1 MKRFKMGVFNN
12 LQLHDNVDIKEYMQ
26 SFNEKIQTGFKL
38 DKNNNYD
45 MQQKRLANLAEAA
58 DADDAITKHQMEV
71 GLASKADPTNVLL
84 LDGRNHMTGD
94 LDMRGNKIIL
104 PGEIDMN
111 RKLITNLDTDQNQ
124 DLSAVNMATLKTN
137 IRQKVDKSYVDGK
150 FVKKTGGVL
159 SGDLILVH
167 DSFPVQGNTNK
178 AVSYETQREI
188 FLSRKESFPMQAD
201 INMNNN
207 FLQNVATPTTSHQG
221 ANKGYCDY
229 NFLNKQKGGV
239 LMGSL
244 SMNQNDLFEI
254 LAPKHGSS
262 AVNKNYVDAKIPS
275 VDSTQFVK
283 KAGDRMIGDL
293 DMGDNKI
300 HNLGTDLNDRTAAV
314 PKSYIDFALAQ
325 VVANPNPMKTD
336 LNMANHQIQQL
347 QNPTS
352 PQDAINKKYFD
363 EELLKSHLVSSH
375 IENAFKYL
383 LDQDESSSERNIIVN
398 GIVDFNESPHKNKKA
413 YSIDLVYTTGTQNY
427 NSIIGINLY
436 PLPIGK
442 YTIIMEYYFPEDSN
456 ISFGAGSTTAVINQQ
471 TTTNFTDYKKHLVQF
486 DQQTKATPDYL
497 FFIIRGSATTST
509 NPEGYLVFYGV
520 KKWVDSV
527 PPEIY
532 DHALETGMFS
542 YENGKMKMNMDL
554 DLNGFSLI
562 NAREDY
568 FHLKGYYKSSVNNRN
583 VLFGNNAPFTKVP
596 FGGYL
601 IEVYVLISSAASGN
615 DYAFR
620 LIIIGHEHY
629 TSNTD
634 ITSTDNSKVHRLMD
648 FNKNHFLPSG
658 GGFLATITHAS
669 HTSIPPKFTEAKFY
683 FKFFRD
689 DNFS

>member
-45 MQQKRLANLAEAA
+45 MQQKRLANLAEAV

-71 GLASKADPTNVLL
+71 GLSDQTNVLL

-94 LDMRGNKIIL
+94 LDMRDNKIIL

-137 IRQKVDKSYVDGK
+137 IRQKVDGK
-150 FVKKTGGVL
+150 FVQKTGDTL
-159 SGDLILVH
+159 SGDLILPH

-207 FLQNVATPTTSHQG
+207 FLQNVATPTSSHQG

-244 SMNQNDLFEI
+244 SMNQNDLFAI
-254 LAPKHGSS
+254 PAPKYGSS
-262 AVNKNYVDAKIPS
+262 AANKNYVDSKIPS
-275 VDSTQFVK
+275 GFVK
-283 KAGDRMIGDL
+283 KAGDRMSGDL
-293 DMGDNKI
+293 DMNSYFVKNVGINLSDESSVVPRSYVDSFANSAI
-300 HNLGTDLNDRTAAV
+300 HNPLERDLYAHNFQIKQLKTPTDV
-314 PKSYIDFALAQ
+314 
-325 VVANPNPMKTD
+325 
-336 LNMANHQIQQL
+336 
-347 QNPTS
+347 
-352 PQDAINKKYFD
+352 QDAINKKYFD

-383 LDQDESSSERNIIVN
+383 VDQDESSSERNIIVN
-398 GIVDFNESPHKNKKA
+398 GIQDFNGSPHKNKKA
-413 YSIDLVYTTGTQNY
+413 YSIDLVYTPGTQNY
-427 NSIIGINLY
+427 NSKIGINLY
-436 PLPIGK
+436 SLPIGK
-442 YTIIMEYYFPEDSN
+442 YTVIMEYYFPEDRN
-456 ISFGAGSTTAVINQQ
+456 ISFVAGSTTAVINKQV
-471 TTTNFTDYKKHLVQF
+471 TTSFTDYKKHLVQF
-486 DQQTKATPDYL
+486 DQQTKDTPDYL
-497 FFIIRGSATTST
+497 FFNIRGQASTST

-520 KKWVDSV
+520 KEWMDSV
-527 PPEIY
+527 PPQIY

-568 FHLKGYYKSSVNNRN
+568 FHLKGYYKSSVNNQN

-596 FGGYL
+596 FGGHL
-601 IEVYVLISSAASGN
+601 IEVYALITSAAVGN

-620 LIIIGHEHY
+620 LIIRGHEGY
-629 TSNTD
+629 ASNAD
-634 ITSTDNSKVHRLMD
+634 IITTNNSKFHRLMD
-648 FNKNHFLPSG
+648 FKKNHFVPSRR
-658 GGFLATITHAS
+658 GFLANITHDS
-669 HTSIPPKFTEAKFY
+669 HASIPPKFTEAKFY

>member
-1 MKRFKMGVFNN
+1 MKRFKMGVLNN
-12 LQLHDNVDIKEYMQ
+12 LQLHDNVDIKEYMK
-26 SFNEKIQTGFKL
+26 SVNEKIQTGFKL

-45 MQQKRLANLAEAA
+45 MQQKRLANLAEAVDVA
-58 DADDAITKHQMEV
+58 DAVTKHQMEV
-71 GLASKADPTNVLL
+71 GLANKVDSTSVLL

-104 PGEIDMN
+104 PGKIDMN
-111 RKLITNLDTDQNQ
+111 RKLITNLATDQNQ
-124 DLSAVNMATLKTN
+124 DLSAVNMTTLK
-137 IRQKVDKSYVDGK
+137 QKVDEKLS
-150 FVKKTGGVL
+150 KTGGVL
-159 SGDLILVH
+159 SGDLILPR

-207 FLQNVATPTTSHQG
+207 FLQNVATPTSSHQG

-254 LAPKHGSS
+254 PAPKYGSS

-275 VDSTQFVK
+275 GFVK
-283 KAGDRMIGDL
+283 KTGDRMGGDL

-336 LNMANHQIQQL
+336 LNMANHQIKQL
-347 QNPTS
+347 KTPTDV
-352 PQDAINKKYFD
+352 QDAINKKYFD
-363 EELLKSHLVSSH
+363 EELLNSHLTSSY

-398 GIVDFNESPHKNKKA
+398 GIVEFANSPHKNKKA
-413 YSIDLVYTTGTQNY
+413 YSIDLVYTPGTQNY
-427 NSIIGINLY
+427 NSLIGINLY

-456 ISFGAGSTTAVINQQ
+456 IAFGAGSTTAVINQQ

-486 DQQTKATPDYL
+486 DQQSKDTPDYL
-497 FFIIRGSATTST
+497 YFYIRGSGTTST

-520 KKWVDSV
+520 KEWMDSV
-527 PPEIY
+527 PPQIY

-554 DLNGFSLI
+554 DLNGNLLDGISFFIPGWYERAKDTHGIYLNPVAALQIIPFDCVLNKIVFYIVDDNIPSIRLAIDVTVEGSSYQIYHILTNGRKKIDIETNVSL
-562 NAREDY
+562 
-568 FHLKGYYKSSVNNRN
+568 
-583 VLFGNNAPFTKVP
+583 
-596 FGGYL
+596 
-601 IEVYVLISSAASGN
+601 
-615 DYAFR
+615 
-620 LIIIGHEHY
+620 
-629 TSNTD
+629 
-634 ITSTDNSKVHRLMD
+634 
-648 FNKNHFLPSG
+648 NKNDLIKVRFPVIKENVNLSMIDK
-658 GGFLATITHAS
+658 AV
-669 HTSIPPKFTEAKFY
+669 
-683 FKFFRD
+683 
-689 DNFS
+689 FSFSFSPR